1 MENYKTIHLF
11 SFGNNQI
18 INVEENNS
26 VSSEQLTK
34 LTPFI
39 DYIKTLAPS
48 KVVITDYDVIHI
60 FNEDTVRYMG
70 EPTENRD
77 DKTSFIIQ
85 WKKFDKTTL
94 NELVNEIYGIINPVT
109 TTTTT
114 EIIVE
119 TTTTTEVFV
128 ETTTTT
134 ESPV

>member
-114 EIIVE
+114 GVVIE
-119 TTTTTEVFV
+119 TTTTTEL
-128 ETTTTT
+128 
-134 ESPV
+134 PV